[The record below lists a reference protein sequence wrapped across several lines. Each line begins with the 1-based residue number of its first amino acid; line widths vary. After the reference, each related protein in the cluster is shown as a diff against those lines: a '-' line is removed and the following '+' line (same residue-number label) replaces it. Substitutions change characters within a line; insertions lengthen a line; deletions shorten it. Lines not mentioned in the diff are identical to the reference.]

1 MQQLY
6 QMWSFATFR
15 SSKAKVFFCTSQAAL
30 PHATAS
36 DCTQL
41 DTTHL
46 TMLFGWHPLV
56 PAALANRRSS
66 LTDVLPRDQAAR
78 IVFPTR
84 IGVPAAR
91 RSYCSASASPRRR
104 NILHF
109 HRFGP
114 YCPCVATV
122 RTDSHLVTKKILLHA
137 PDCRAASCR
146 HVPYAYSPAA
156 AP

>member
-1 MQQLY
+1 
-6 QMWSFATFR
+6 
-15 SSKAKVFFCTSQAAL
+15 
-30 PHATAS
+30 
-36 DCTQL
+36 
-41 DTTHL
+41 
-46 TMLFGWHPLV
+46 MLFGWHPLV

-114 YCPCVATV
+114 YYTFTTATRV
-122 RTDSHLVTKKILLHA
+122 N
-137 PDCRAASCR
+137 
-146 HVPYAYSPAA
+146 
-156 AP
+156 